1 MHHVNRLVVILAA
14 ALPLLLAGPVMA
26 QTTEDERILEQ
37 EPVGGTDQPP
47 PAPTEDDE
55 LDEQVFYSGMGI
67 AQVDS
72 GFANLEKAINLQVVL
87 GFRIPTVKWFG
98 IEFDLGQTI
107 IPGENTSQQQGI
119 GGAGDPCFINPG
131 PAFPNGVPAGCTPSG
146 SGGEEQVAQDTDEF
160 AMQALGL
167 SAVLKST
174 GRFYVSGKY
183 GYRYLITSIEDLDEG
198 RSGKGLG
205 AGVGYRWGKGLS
217 GVELNYQELSDKVD
231 SLNLTFFVRFGRR
244 Y

>member
-1 MHHVNRLVVILAA
+1 MHHVKYLVVAA
-14 ALPLLLAGPVMA
+14 AAVLALLSGPALAQA
-26 QTTEDERILEQ
+26 TEDERILEQ
-37 EPVGGTDQPP
+37 PPEGGTDQPP
-47 PAPTEDDE
+47 PAREDDDE
-55 LDEQVFYSGMGI
+55 LDEQVFYSGVGI

-72 GFANLEKAINLQVVL
+72 GFANLEKAINLQLVL

-107 IPGENTSQQQGI
+107 IPGENQTQEQSAI
-119 GGAGDPCFINPG
+119 GGGGTACLIDPSPLDPDG
-131 PAFPNGVPAGCTPSG
+131 FPNGCTPSG
-146 SGGEEQVAQDTDEF
+146 SGGSPETVSQDSDEF

-174 GRFYVSGKY
+174 GRFYVTGKY
-183 GYRYLITSIEDLDEG
+183 GYRYLITSIEELDEN

-217 GVELNYQELSDKVD
+217 GVELNYQELSDQVD
-231 SLNLTFFVRFGRR
+231 SLNLTFYARFSRR
-244 Y
+244 